1 MAWVAARIRQ
11 DNPARKRRKA
21 AGISDAAAA

>member
-1 MAWVAARIRQ
+1 MTWVVARVQQ

-21 AGISDAAAA
+21 AGISDATAA